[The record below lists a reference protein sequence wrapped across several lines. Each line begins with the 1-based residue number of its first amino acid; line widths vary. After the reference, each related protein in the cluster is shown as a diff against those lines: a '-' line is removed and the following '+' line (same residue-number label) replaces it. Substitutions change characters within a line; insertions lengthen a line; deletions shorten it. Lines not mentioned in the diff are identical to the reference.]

1 MKKRQRRGVVFI
13 CERHLRERECR
24 WPGEFAVAVLGQ
36 HFLQIGTSIRIAM
49 EVSITFAKREIS
61 IRPASASRVVVEIL
75 LIFRDRQVVQ
85 FASEQAVGVVE
96 LTLIRPFSFARRMVP
111 KRRLLTSGELCRL
124 IRPRAPRVEQAVH
137 LPDEPDALPA
147 PIER

>member
-1 MKKRQRRGVVFI
+1 MKKRERRGVVFI

-24 WPGEFAVAVLGQ
+24 WPGEFAVAVLGE

-96 LTLIRPFSFARRMVP
+96 LTLIRPFSFARRWFRNV
-111 KRRLLTSGELCRL
+111 
-124 IRPRAPRVEQAVH
+124 VF
-137 LPDEPDALPA
+137 
-147 PIER
+147 